1 MRNVSVL
8 FFCVINELLK
18 GKEKKPHLQSDDG
31 HDDDGRHRCHTCSR
45 KASQLVYLSHPSL
58 LSISFLFSF
67 FSLIR
72 PIWPCRPVCTSSV
85 GKCIYI
91 KKKDG
96 VLILLWLLEEKKEE
110 DKRILLLCVCLNL
123 LPLHFMARWM
133 ISTKRRRRRGWTC
146 LSRLLYTC
154 ECTRKTPPTSS
165 SCSACPCDIG
175 LNDTDPI

>member
-1 MRNVSVL
+1 MFLSFSFAWLTSFWR
-8 FFCVINELLK
+8 
-18 GKEKKPHLQSDDG
+18 EKKRNLISNLTTAMMMMAATAVTPVLEKPVSW
-31 HDDDGRHRCHTCSR
+31 CTYPT
-45 KASQLVYLSHPSL
+45 LVCCLSL
-58 LSISFLFSF
+58 FFSF
-67 FSLIR
+67 FFSHPTNLTL
-72 PIWPCRPVCTSSV
+72 PTGVYVVCW
-85 GKCIYI
+85 KMYLYK

-133 ISTKRRRRRGWTC
+133 ISTKRKRRRGWTC

-154 ECTRKTPPTSS
+154 ECIRKTPPTFS

>member
-1 MRNVSVL
+1 MFLSFSFAWLTSFWR
-8 FFCVINELLK
+8 
-18 GKEKKPHLQSDDG
+18 EKKRNLISNLTTAMMMMAATAVTPVLEKPVSW
-31 HDDDGRHRCHTCSR
+31 CTYPT
-45 KASQLVYLSHPSL
+45 LVCCLSL
-58 LSISFLFSF
+58 FFSF
-67 FSLIR
+67 FFSLFIR